1 MTITTATASL
11 AASGVQ
17 PRANHYTN
25 VLAGKLAGQ
34 VVSLSG
40 SALVWLAKIPPNAK
54 SVQLITRHASGAT
67 TGVLNYGISSGDG
80 ASISVSALGSGI
92 ADVTFHI
99 SPPVDVTWD
108 DAGGERAKYVTA
120 TRVSGTV
127 TAVSLA
133 INYQITYG
141 F

>member
-1 MTITTATASL
+1 MAITTATASL
-11 AASGVQ
+11 AASGVV
-17 PRANHYTN
+17 PKANHYTN
-25 VLAGKLAGQ
+25 ILAGTLAGQ
-34 VVSLSG
+34 VVSLSA
-40 SALVWLAKIPPNAK
+40 SARVWLAKIPPNAK
-54 SVQLITRHASGAT
+54 SVQLIARHASGADT
-67 TGVLNYGISSGDG
+67 AVINYGISSGDG
-80 ASISVSALGSGI
+80 SSLSASALGSGI

-99 SPPVDVTWD
+99 SAPVDLTWD

>member
-11 AASGVQ
+11 AASGVV
-17 PRANHYTN
+17 PKANHYTN
-25 VLAGKLAGQ
+25 VLAGTKTG
-34 VVSLSG
+34 VVSLSA
-40 SALVWLAKIPPNAK
+40 SALVWLAKIPPNCK
-54 SVQLITRHASGAT
+54 NVQLIVNHNSGGAAT
-67 TGVLNYGISSGDG
+67 AVIDYGIASEDG
-80 ASISVSALGSGI
+80 SVSKSALGSSI
-92 ADVTFHI
+92 ADVTTYI
-99 SPPVDVTWD
+99 SAPVNVTWD

-120 TRVSGTV
+120 NRVSGTV